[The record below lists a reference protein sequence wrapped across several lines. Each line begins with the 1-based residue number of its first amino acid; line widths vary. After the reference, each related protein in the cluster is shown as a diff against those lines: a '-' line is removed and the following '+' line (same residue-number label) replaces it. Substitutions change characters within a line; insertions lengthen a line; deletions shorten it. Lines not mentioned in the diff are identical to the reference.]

1 MSNGLK
7 ASGGGD
13 LVATPNPVME
23 TLVTEPAMVESVSIF
38 EEEQQSNIATM
49 QIADKNSQT
58 EESEQQPA
66 VGNIETKPCMNV
78 TGTKSEYSNKEHPDF
93 NVDKDLLDMHLST
106 QLYEDQTMHNIKS
119 VIVEGDTTSV
129 EPQVPG
135 GVAKHLCSVE
145 LDSNGAS
152 SYLTGNRMNNSTST
166 PIGVGAAS
174 LFSAEH
180 NIFQSGGDMANQ
192 EKHSSD
198 GTSIVNGP
206 SQHIISYEPQNGLQN
221 FVRILDN
228 ENKNQLSQSENQ
240 SQQTRVEKTKAHYR
254 EEAQDEGYLYSQTDC
269 LEHEMDL
276 EQQQKNEPERS
287 SKF

>member
-1 MSNGLK
+1 
-7 ASGGGD
+7 
-13 LVATPNPVME
+13 
-23 TLVTEPAMVESVSIF
+23 
-38 EEEQQSNIATM
+38 
-49 QIADKNSQT
+49 
-58 EESEQQPA
+58 
-66 VGNIETKPCMNV
+66 MNV

-119 VIVEGDTTSV
+119 VIVEGDTTSI

-152 SYLTGNRMNNSTST
+152 SYLSGNRMNNSTST

-180 NIFQSGGDMANQ
+180 NIVQSGGDMASQ

-206 SQHIISYEPQNGLQN
+206 SQHIISYEP
-221 FVRILDN
+221 
-228 ENKNQLSQSENQ
+228 
-240 SQQTRVEKTKAHYR
+240 
-254 EEAQDEGYLYSQTDC
+254 
-269 LEHEMDL
+269 
-276 EQQQKNEPERS
+276 
-287 SKF
+287 